1 LNSIENTGYFMAKNK
16 LKVSDVMKEF
26 GISQKEALHE
36 LTDMGVDVKSVKS
49 SISEDV
55 VDLVK
60 EHFQALRDE
69 RSKAKA
75 ESKASSP
82 EVHLKSPIV
91 VKNLA
96 DILDKKANEIVSAL
110 MSMNI
115 LASINQKID
124 EDIAIKIC
132 DKFGF
137 KLVVDRRGK
146 GEQISEEEETVAPED
161 IGFEDK
167 QEDLISKPPV
177 VTFLGHVDHG
187 KTSLQDKVRKT
198 NIVSGESGG
207 ITQHIGASTVT
218 VHGKQITF
226 VDTPGHEAFTA
237 MRARGANV
245 TDIAIL
251 VVAADDG
258 FMPQTV
264 EALNHVRA
272 AGVPII
278 VAINK
283 MDLPGANPE
292 RILTQMQQNELMS
305 EDWGGE
311 VGVCRVSAETGEG
324 IDELLDRIILESEMQ
339 ELKANPKRPA
349 EAIVLESQVEQG
361 LGSTANILI
370 MNGTLRKG
378 DTILCGEFFGK
389 VRVMIDEH
397 GNQVDEA
404 SPSFP
409 VKLVGLPGAPEAGA
423 KLICCENDK
432 ALRKVASL
440 RADVNRTSS
449 LERKTVSL
457 DDLFATIEDEKKNR
471 LPVIIKADV
480 KGSVEAILDSLNKFP
495 SEKIIIDAILTGIG
509 AITENDVMLAA
520 ASGAIL
526 LGFHVRVNPGVND
539 LAKNENVEIR
549 LYSVI
554 YELLEDIEEALTGR
568 LAPDEREKET
578 GWAKILEIFSTSK
591 GPNVIGCMVESGTV
605 RVGAKARVYRNN
617 DLIFNGS
624 VNSLRRFKD
633 DVKEVKAGLECG
645 IRLDNFADFIEGDKV
660 QLYEVEYKKASL

>member
-1 LNSIENTGYFMAKNK
+1 MAKK
-16 LKVSDVMKEF
+16 IKVSDLMKEF
-26 GISQKEALHE
+26 GFSQKDAIHE
-36 LTDMGVDVKSVKS
+36 LTEMGVEVKSIKS
-49 SISEDV
+49 TISD
-55 VDLVK
+55 DLLGLVK
-60 EHFQALRDE
+60 EHFQDIIDKRTAAKVKA
-69 RSKAKA
+69 RS
-75 ESKASSP
+75 ESSLP
-82 EVHLKSPIV
+82 EIHLKSPIV

-96 DILDKKANEIVSAL
+96 DALEKKANEIVAAL

-124 EDIAIKIC
+124 PDAAAKIC

-137 KLVVDRRGK
+137 QLVVDRREK
-146 GEQISEEEETVAPED
+146 GDHGTDLEEEIIAPEEITIKD
-161 IGFEDK
+161 NPK
-167 QEDLISKPPV
+167 DLVAKPPV

-187 KTSLQDKVRKT
+187 KTSLQDRVRKT

-207 ITQHIGASTVT
+207 ITQHIGASTVM

-226 VDTPGHEAFTA
+226 IDTPGHEAFTA

-258 FMPQTV
+258 FKPQTI
-264 EALNHVRA
+264 EALKHAKA

-283 MDLPGANPE
+283 MDLPAADPDK
-292 RILTQMQQNELMS
+292 ILTQMQQNELMS

-311 VGVCRVSAETGEG
+311 VGVCRVSAETGDG
-324 IDELLDRIILESEMQ
+324 IKELLDRIILEAEMQ
-339 ELKANPKRPA
+339 ELKANPKRAA
-349 EAIVLESQVEQG
+349 EAIVLESQIEQG
-361 LGSTANILI
+361 LGSTANILV
-370 MNGTLRKG
+370 MNGTLKKG
-378 DTILCGEFFGK
+378 DSILCGEFFGK
-389 VRVMIDEH
+389 VRVMLDEH
-397 GNQVDEA
+397 GKQVDEA
-404 SPSFP
+404 GPSFP

-423 KLICCENDK
+423 KLISCNNDK
-432 ALRKVASL
+432 EIRKIASL
-440 RADVNRTSS
+440 RADANRTNG

-457 DDLFATIEDEKKNR
+457 DDLFASIDNKKKNR

-480 KGSVEAILDSLNKFP
+480 KGSMEAIVDSLEKFP
-495 SEKIIIDAILTGIG
+495 SEKITIDAILTGIG

-526 LGFHVRVNPGVND
+526 LGFHVRVNPGVNE
-539 LAKNENVEIR
+539 LAKKENIEIR

-554 YELLEDIEEALTGR
+554 YELLEDIKEALTGK

-591 GPNVIGCMVESGTV
+591 GPNVIGCIIESGSV
-605 RVGAKARVYRNN
+605 KVGAKARVYRDDN
-617 DLIFNGS
+617 LIFNGS
-624 VNSLRRFKD
+624 VTSLRRFKD
-633 DVKEVKAGLECG
+633 DVKEVKAGIECG

-660 QLYEVEYKKASL
+660 QIYDIEYKKASL

>member
-1 LNSIENTGYFMAKNK
+1 MSKNK
-16 LKVSDVMKEF
+16 VKVSDLMKEF
-26 GISQKEALHE
+26 GFSQKEAIHE
-36 LTDMGVDVKSVKS
+36 LNDMGVEVTSVKS
-49 SISEDV
+49 TIGEDV
-55 VDLVK
+55 LDLVR
-60 EHFQALRDE
+60 EHFQDLSDE
-69 RSKAKA
+69 RIRAKTLAKSTSKDTGK
-75 ESKASSP
+75 EI
-82 EVHLKSPIV
+82 HLKSPIV

-96 DILDKKANEIVSAL
+96 DAMGKKGNEIVTAL
-110 MSMNI
+110 MAMNI

-124 EDIAIKIC
+124 ADVATKISEN
-132 DKFGF
+132 FGF
-137 KLVVDRRGK
+137 KLIVDRREK
-146 GEQISEEEETVAPED
+146 GEHGSEVEEETISPEEIEFKD
-161 IGFEDK
+161 DPKDFID
-167 QEDLISKPPV
+167 KPPV

-187 KTSLQDKVRKT
+187 KTSLQDKIRKT

-207 ITQHIGASTVT
+207 ITQHIGASTVN

-264 EALNHVRA
+264 EALNHARA

-283 MDLPGANPE
+283 MDLPGANPDE
-292 RILTQMQQNELMS
+292 ILRQMQQNELMS
-305 EDWGGE
+305 EDWGGD

-324 IDELLDRIILESEMQ
+324 LDVLLDRILLEAEMQ

-349 EAIVLESQVEQG
+349 EAIVLEARIEQG
-361 LGSTANILI
+361 LGPTANILI

-378 DTILCGEFFGK
+378 DSILCGEYLGK

-397 GNQVDEA
+397 GKQINEA
-404 SPSFP
+404 GPSLP

-423 KLICCENDK
+423 KLITCINDK
-432 ALRKVASL
+432 EIKKIASQ
-440 RADVNRTSS
+440 RADKNRTSG

-457 DDLFATIEDEKKNR
+457 EDLFTTIDNEKKNR

-480 KGSVEAILDSLNKFP
+480 KGSVEAIVDSLKKFP
-495 SEKIIIDAILTGIG
+495 SEKINIDAIHTGIG
-509 AITENDVMLAA
+509 AITENDVLLAA
-520 ASGAIL
+520 ASGAIM
-526 LGFHVRVNPGVND
+526 LGFHVRVNPGVNE
-539 LAKNENVEIR
+539 LAKKENVEIR

-568 LAPDEREKET
+568 LAPDEREKEL

-591 GPNVIGCMVESGTV
+591 GPNVIGCMVESGSV
-605 RVGAKARVYRNN
+605 KVGSKARVYR
-617 DLIFNGS
+617 DDELIFNGS

-645 IRLDNFADFIEGDKV
+645 IRLDNFADFHEGDKV
-660 QLYEVEYKKASL
+660 QIYEVEFKKATL

>member
-1 LNSIENTGYFMAKNK
+1 MAKIK
-16 LKVSDVMKEF
+16 VKVSDLMKEF
-26 GISQKEALHE
+26 GFSQKDAMYE
-36 LTDMGVDVKSVKS
+36 LTEMGVDVKSIKS
-49 SISEDV
+49 TISEDLV
-55 VDLVK
+55 VLVK
-60 EHFQALRDE
+60 EHFQNLIDQ
-69 RSKAKA
+69 KTGAKNKIKT
-75 ESKASSP
+75 ESSLP
-82 EVHLKSPIV
+82 ELHLKTPIV

-96 DILDKKANEIVSAL
+96 DALDKKANEIVSTL

-124 EDIAIKIC
+124 PDIAVKVC

-137 KLVVDRRGK
+137 NLVVDRREK
-146 GEQISEEEETVAPED
+146 GEHAANEPEEDLFVPED
-161 IGFEDK
+161 LEFKDDPK
-167 QEDLISKPPV
+167 DLIDKPPV

-198 NIVSGESGG
+198 SIVSGESGG
-207 ITQHIGASTVT
+207 ITQHIGASTVN

-226 VDTPGHEAFTA
+226 IDTPGHEAFTA

-258 FMPQTV
+258 FMPQTI

-283 MDLPGANPE
+283 MDLPGANPD

-305 EDWGGE
+305 EDWGGDI
-311 VGVCRVSAETGEG
+311 GVVKVSAETGDG
-324 IDELLDRIILESEMQ
+324 IDELLDRIVLEAEMQ

-349 EAIVLESQVEQG
+349 EAIVLESRIEQG
-361 LGSTANILI
+361 LGTTANILI
-370 MNGTLRKG
+370 MNGTLKKG

-397 GNQVDEA
+397 GKQLNEA
-404 SPSFP
+404 GPSLP

-423 KLICCENDK
+423 KLIACNNDK
-432 ALRKVASL
+432 EIRKIASQ
-440 RADVNRTSS
+440 RADINRTSG

-457 DDLFATIEDEKKNR
+457 DDLFATIDNEKKNR
-471 LPVIIKADV
+471 LPVVIKADV
-480 KGSVEAILDSLNKFP
+480 KGSVEAIVDSLDKFP
-495 SEKIIIDAILTGIG
+495 SEKITINAIHTGIG
-509 AITENDVMLAA
+509 AITENDILLAA

-526 LGFHVRVNPGVND
+526 VGFHVRVNPGVND
-539 LAKNENVEIR
+539 IAKKENVEIR

-554 YELLEDIEEALTGR
+554 YELLEDIEEALTGQ
-568 LAPDEREKET
+568 LAPDEREKEV

-605 RVGAKARVYRNN
+605 KVGSKARVYRDN

-645 IRLDNFADFIEGDKV
+645 IRLDNFADFHEGDKV
-660 QLYEVEYKKASL
+660 QIYEIEYKKASL

>member
-1 LNSIENTGYFMAKNK
+1 MVKKKI
-16 LKVSDVMKEF
+16 KVNDLMREF
-26 GISQKEALHE
+26 GLSQKETMHE
-36 LTDMGVDVKSVKS
+36 LTDMGVEVKSTKS
-49 SISEDV
+49 TIDEDV
-55 VDLVK
+55 LSLVR
-60 EHFQALRDE
+60 EHFQGIVDK
-69 RSKAKA
+69 RSVAKNTVKS
-75 ESKASSP
+75 EASSLP
-82 EVHLKSPIV
+82 EIHLKTPIV

-96 DILDKKANEIVSAL
+96 DALNKKTNEIISAL

-124 EDIAIKIC
+124 SDVAVRVCE
-132 DKFGF
+132 KFGF
-137 KLVVDRRGK
+137 KLLVDRREK
-146 GEQISEEEETVAPED
+146 GGRGTEVEEEIVAPEEIEIKD
-161 IGFEDK
+161 NP
-167 QEDLISKPPV
+167 EDLVDRPPV

-187 KTSLQDKVRKT
+187 KTSLQDRVRKT

-207 ITQHIGASTVT
+207 ITQHIGASTVK

-245 TDIAIL
+245 TDIAVL

-258 FMPQTV
+258 FMPQTI
-264 EALNHVRA
+264 EALNHARA

-283 MDLPGANPE
+283 MDLPGADPDKV
-292 RILTQMQQNELMS
+292 LMQMQQNELMS

-311 VGVCRVSAETGEG
+311 VGVCRVSAETGDG
-324 IDELLDRIILESEMQ
+324 IDELLDRILLEAEIQ
-339 ELKANPKRPA
+339 EIKANPKRAA
-349 EAIVLESQVEQG
+349 EAIVLESQIEQG
-361 LGSTANILI
+361 LGPTANILI
-370 MNGTLRKG
+370 MNGTLKKG

-389 VRVMIDEH
+389 VRTMIDEH
-397 GNQVDEA
+397 GKQIDKA
-404 SPSFP
+404 GPSSP

-423 KLICCENDK
+423 KLISCENDK
-432 ALRKVASL
+432 EIRKVASL
-440 RADVNRTSS
+440 RADRNRISG

-457 DDLFATIEDEKKNR
+457 DDLFATIENEKKNR

-495 SEKIIIDAILTGIG
+495 SEKITIDAILTGIG
-509 AITENDVMLAA
+509 AITENDVMLAS
-520 ASGAIL
+520 ASNAIL
-526 LGFHVRVNPGVND
+526 IGFHVRVNPSVND
-539 LAKNENVEIR
+539 LAKKENVEIR

-554 YELLEDIEEALTGR
+554 YELLEDIKEALTGC
-568 LAPDEREKET
+568 LAPDEREKEL

-591 GPNVIGCMVESGTV
+591 GPNVIGCMVEKGIV
-605 RVGAKARVYRNN
+605 KVGSKARVYRNN
-617 DLIFNGS
+617 ELIFNGS
-624 VNSLRRFKD
+624 VDSLRRFKD

-660 QLYEVEYKKASL
+660 QIYEVEYKKASL